1 MNPQIAGGIFMETI
15 SNIVKQRRQAAD
27 DSLVNKREMW
37 KEHENLFLGNLD
49 DKISDST
56 KSKVFDHKIST
67 YIIESEARVMAQV
80 PVGKVKAISKN
91 DMGASALMNL
101 ILDKYVVPNANA
113 QLPFL
118 VKLRMLHRMSKIY
131 GNAFYMVDWDVKQ
144 NGYVG
149 PDMWLISPWD
159 IFPQVGATSLED
171 SDYIIVRSW
180 KPLSFFEKLRK
191 ADGYKNLDTVIT
203 KLKQSTGD
211 KQSRDSDSKTQR
223 EEDMETG
230 VSGTKGDGFYEVLS
244 MYERDRWVDVVPAA
258 EYTVIRDGK
267 NRGIEGELPVGNKWA
282 IPMFED
288 FMGMGDVERGKSM
301 QYVMNSAW
309 NLALDSAKM
318 SIFPPVI
325 FNKDIIIP
333 SSIKR
338 VAGANWIARG
348 NPQLAAQA
356 IQLSPQG
363 IQTFQSIY
371 QSANAALLNQFG
383 TTDTTISSNIDNSF
397 GKTPQALKQQAA
409 RENSRDAW
417 DKFYIEIAI
426 NQIMKKMVNLVSQ
439 KQSSAIS
446 VRLFG
451 EEIKTLFKKYPELQ
465 SQYDPKTGNLK
476 INKSQT
482 GSVLYDYEMVSGSSF
497 AVDKQAQ
504 QENILA
510 LINLLL
516 QNAQMGQQ
524 GITSPFLELLKVEGT
539 SIKFSKLLT
548 SLVSENINNW
558 DEIVD
563 SQDSE
568 KTPAE
573 EDDAVMEQHKQQFM
587 DLVAKIDEGDIS
599 QIPPT
604 QGVSQDMPQQM
615 PQGGMNV
622 SNQAGLPQY

>member
-1 MNPQIAGGIFMETI
+1 METI

-465 SQYDPKTGNLK
+465 SQYDPKTGDLK

-622 SNQAGLPQY
+622 SNQARLPQY

>member
-1 MNPQIAGGIFMETI
+1 MDQI

-27 DSLVNKREMW
+27 DSLVNKRVMW
-37 KEHENLFLGNLD
+37 KEHENLFLGNLE
-49 DKISDST
+49 DKISDTT

-159 IFPQVGATSLED
+159 IFPQVGATSIED

-191 ADGYKNLDTVIT
+191 TDGYKNLDKVIT
-203 KLKQSTGD
+203 KLKESTGD
-211 KQSRDSDSKTQR
+211 KQNRDSDSKTQR

-230 VSGTKGDGFYEVLS
+230 VYGTKGDGFYEVLS

-258 EYTVIRDGK
+258 DYTVIRDGK

-282 IPMFED
+282 IPLFED

-325 FNKDIIIP
+325 FNKDIIVP

-348 NPQLAAQA
+348 NPALAAQA

-363 IQTFQSIY
+363 IQTFQNIY

-383 TTDTTISSNIDNSF
+383 TTDTTISSNVDNSF
-397 GKTPQALKQQAA
+397 GKTPQALKQQAS

-417 DKFYIEIAI
+417 DKFYVEIAV
-426 NQIMKKMVNLVSQ
+426 NQIMRKMVNMVAQ
-439 KQSSAIS
+439 KQTSAIS

-451 EEIKTLFKKYPELQ
+451 DEIKTILRKFPEMQ
-465 SQYDPKTGNLK
+465 SQYDEKTGNLK

-482 GSVLYDYEMVSGSSF
+482 GSILYDYEMVSGSSF
-497 AVDKQAQ
+497 AVDKQNQ
-504 QENILA
+504 QDNVLA
-510 LINLLL
+510 LLNLLI
-516 QNAQMGQQ
+516 QNAQPSPQ
-524 GITSPFLELLKVEGT
+524 GGVTSPMIEILKSEGT
-539 SIKFSKLLT
+539 NIKFTKLLT
-548 SLVSENINNW
+548 QLVSENVNNW
-558 DEIVD
+558 DEIIE
-563 SQDSE
+563 SQDAE
-568 KTPAE
+568 KSPAE
-573 EDDAVMEQHKQQFM
+573 QDDLAMQKHQQEFM
-587 DLVAKIDEGDIS
+587 DLVAQMDSGVN

-604 QGVSQDMPQQM
+604 
-615 PQGGMNV
+615 PQGGINAD

>member
-1 MNPQIAGGIFMETI
+1 MDKI

-27 DSLVNKREMW
+27 DSLVNKRAMW
-37 KEHENLFLGNLD
+37 KEHENLFLGNLE
-49 DKISDST
+49 DKISDTT

-131 GNAFYMVDWDVKQ
+131 GNAFYMVDWDVKK

-159 IFPQVGATSLED
+159 IFPQVGATSIED
-171 SDYIIVRSW
+171 SEYIIVRSW

-191 ADGYKNLDTVIT
+191 ADGYKNVDKVIT
-203 KLKQSTGD
+203 KLKESTGD
-211 KQSRDSDSKTQR
+211 KQDRDSDSKTQR
-223 EEDMETG
+223 EEDMEAG

-258 EYTVIRDGK
+258 DYEVIRDSENK
-267 NRGIEGELPVGNKWA
+267 GIEGELPVGNKWA
-282 IPMFED
+282 IPLFED

-348 NPQLAAQA
+348 NPALAAQA

-363 IQTFQSIY
+363 IQTFQNIY

-383 TTDTTISSNIDNSF
+383 TTDTTVSSNIDSSF

-417 DKFYIEIAI
+417 DKFYVEIAV
-426 NQIMKKMVNLVSQ
+426 NQIMKKMVNLISQ

-451 EEIKTLFKKYPELQ
+451 EEMKQILKKFPEMQ
-465 SQYDPKTGNLK
+465 SQYDEKTGNLK
-476 INKSQT
+476 INKGQT
-482 GSVLYDYEMVSGSSF
+482 GSILYDYEMVSGSSF
-497 AVDKQAQ
+497 AVDKQNQ
-504 QENILA
+504 QDNVLA
-510 LINLLL
+510 LLNLLI
-516 QNAQMGQQ
+516 QNAQPSPQ
-524 GITSPFLELLKVEGT
+524 GGVTSPMIELLKMEGT
-539 SIKFSKLLT
+539 NIKFTKLLT
-548 SLVSENINNW
+548 QLVSENVNNW
-558 DEIVD
+558 DEIIE
-563 SQDSE
+563 SQDAE
-568 KTPAE
+568 KSPAE
-573 EDDAVMEQHKQQFM
+573 EDDLAMQEHQQQFM
-587 DLVAKIDEGDIS
+587 DLVAQMDEGVN
-599 QIPPT
+599 QIPAQPG
-604 QGVSQDMPQQM
+604 QPPM
-615 PQGGMNV
+615 PQGGIDA

>member
-1 MNPQIAGGIFMETI
+1 MDQI

-27 DSLVNKREMW
+27 DSLVNKRVMW
-37 KEHENLFLGNLD
+37 KEHENLFLGNLE
-49 DKISDST
+49 DKISDTT

-159 IFPQVGATSLED
+159 IFPQVGATSIED

-191 ADGYKNLDTVIT
+191 TDGYKNLDKVIT
-203 KLKQSTGD
+203 KLKESTGD
-211 KQSRDSDSKTQR
+211 KQNRDSDSKTQR

-230 VSGTKGDGFYEVLS
+230 VYGTKGDGFYEVLS

-258 EYTVIRDGK
+258 DYTVIRDGK

-282 IPMFED
+282 IPLFED

-325 FNKDIIIP
+325 FNKDIIVP

-348 NPQLAAQA
+348 NPALAAQA

-363 IQTFQSIY
+363 IQTFQNIY

-383 TTDTTISSNIDNSF
+383 TTDTTISSNVDNSF
-397 GKTPQALKQQAA
+397 GKTPQALKQQAS

-417 DKFYIEIAI
+417 DKFYVEIAV
-426 NQIMKKMVNLVSQ
+426 NQIMRKMVNMVAQ
-439 KQSSAIS
+439 KQTSAIS

-451 EEIKTLFKKYPELQ
+451 DEIKTILRKFPEMQ
-465 SQYDPKTGNLK
+465 SQYDEKTGNLK
-476 INKSQT
+476 INKGQT
-482 GSVLYDYEMVSGSSF
+482 GSILYDYEMVSGSSF
-497 AVDKQAQ
+497 AVDKQNQ
-504 QENILA
+504 QDNILA
-510 LINLLL
+510 LLNLLI
-516 QNAQMGQQ
+516 QNAQPSPQ
-524 GITSPFLELLKVEGT
+524 GGVTSPMIEILKSEGT
-539 SIKFSKLLT
+539 NIKFTKLLT
-548 SLVSENINNW
+548 QLVSENVNNW
-558 DEIVD
+558 DEIIE
-563 SQDSE
+563 SQDAE
-568 KTPAE
+568 KSPAE
-573 EDDAVMEQHKQQFM
+573 QDDLAMQKHQQEFM
-587 DLVAKIDEGDIS
+587 DLVAQMDSGVN

-604 QGVSQDMPQQM
+604 
-615 PQGGMNV
+615 PQGGINAD

>member
-1 MNPQIAGGIFMETI
+1 MDTI
-15 SNIVKQRRQAAD
+15 SNTIKQRRQAAD
-27 DSLVNKREMW
+27 DSLVTKREMW
-37 KEHENLFLGNLD
+37 KEHENLFLGNLED
-49 DKISDST
+49 QISETT

-171 SDYIIVRSW
+171 SDYVIVRSW

-191 ADGYKNLDTVIT
+191 TDGYKNVDKVIT

-211 KQSRDSDSKTQR
+211 KQNRDSDSKTQR
-223 EEDMETG
+223 EEDMEAG

-244 MYERDRWVDVVPAA
+244 MYERDRWVDVVPEA
-258 EYTVIRDGK
+258 EYMVIRDGK

-282 IPMFED
+282 IPLFED

-325 FNKDIIIP
+325 FNKDIIVP

-348 NPQLAAQA
+348 NPALAAQA

-363 IQTFQSIY
+363 IQTFQNIY

-383 TTDTTISSNIDNSF
+383 TTDTTVSSTVDNSF
-397 GKTPQALKQQAA
+397 GKTPQALKQQAS

-417 DKFYIEIAI
+417 DKFYVEIAV
-426 NQIMKKMVNLVSQ
+426 NQIMKKMVNFISQ

-451 EEIKTLFKKYPELQ
+451 EEIKTILKKYPEMQ
-465 SQYDPKTGNLK
+465 SQYDEKTGNLK

-482 GSVLYDYEMVSGSSF
+482 GSILYDYEMVSGSSF
-497 AVDKQAQ
+497 AVDKQNQ
-504 QENILA
+504 QDNVLA
-510 LINLLL
+510 LLNLLI
-516 QNAQMGQQ
+516 QNAQPSPQ
-524 GITSPFLELLKVEGT
+524 GGVTSPMIEILRAEGT
-539 SIKFSKLLT
+539 NIKFTKLLT
-548 SLVSENINNW
+548 QLVSENVNNW
-558 DEIVD
+558 DEIIE
-563 SQDSE
+563 SQDAE
-568 KTPAE
+568 KSPAE
-573 EDDAVMEQHKQQFM
+573 EDDLAMQEHQQQFM
-587 DLVAKIDEGDIS
+587 DLVAQMDNGVN
-599 QIPPT
+599 QIPPQPT
-604 QGVSQDMPQQM
+604 
-615 PQGGMNV
+615 PQGGIDV
-622 SNQAGLPQY
+622 GNQTGLPQY

>member
-1 MNPQIAGGIFMETI
+1 METI

-171 SDYIIVRSW
+171 SEYIIVRSW

-465 SQYDPKTGNLK
+465 SQYDPKTGDLK

>member
-1 MNPQIAGGIFMETI
+1 MEKI
-15 SNIVKQRRQAAD
+15 SNIIKQRRQAAD

>member
-1 MNPQIAGGIFMETI
+1 MDQI

-27 DSLVNKREMW
+27 DSLVNKRAMW
-37 KEHENLFLGNLD
+37 KEHENLFLGNLE
-49 DKISDST
+49 DKISDTT

-171 SDYIIVRSW
+171 SDYVIVRSW

-191 ADGYKNLDTVIT
+191 IDGYKNLDKVIT
-203 KLKQSTGD
+203 KLKESTGD
-211 KQSRDSDSKTQR
+211 KQNRDSDSKTQR
-223 EEDMETG
+223 EEDVETG

-282 IPMFED
+282 IPLFED

-301 QYVMNSAW
+301 QYVMNSSW

-325 FNKDIIIP
+325 FNKDIIVP

-363 IQTFQSIY
+363 LQTFQGIY

-383 TTDTTISSNIDNSF
+383 TTDTTVSSNIDSTF

-417 DKFYIEIAI
+417 DKFYVEIAV
-426 NQIMKKMVNLVSQ
+426 NQIMRKMVNLVAQ
-439 KQSSAIS
+439 KQSAAIN

-451 EEIKTLFKKYPELQ
+451 DEIKTILKKYPEM
-465 SQYDPKTGNLK
+465 SGQYDEKTGNLK

-482 GSVLYDYEMVSGSSF
+482 GSILYDYEMVSGSSF
-497 AVDKQAQ
+497 AVDKQNQ
-504 QENILA
+504 QDNVLA
-510 LINLLL
+510 LLNLLI
-516 QNAQMGQQ
+516 QNAQPSPQ
-524 GITSPFLELLKVEGT
+524 GGVTSPMIEILRSEGT
-539 SIKFSKLLT
+539 NIKFTKLLT
-548 SLVSENINNW
+548 QLVSENVNNW
-558 DEIVD
+558 DEIIE
-563 SQDSE
+563 SQDAE

-573 EDDAVMEQHKQQFM
+573 QDDLAMQDHQQQFM
-587 DLVAKIDEGDIS
+587 DLVAQMDSGVN

-604 QGVSQDMPQQM
+604 PA
-615 PQGGMNV
+615 PQGGINAD

>member
-1 MNPQIAGGIFMETI
+1 MNPQIAGGIFMEKI
-15 SNIVKQRRQAAD
+15 SNIIKQRRQAAD

-383 TTDTTISSNIDNSF
+383 TTDTTISSTIDNSF

-465 SQYDPKTGNLK
+465 SQYDPKTGDLK

-482 GSVLYDYEMVSGSSF
+482 GSVLYDYEMVSGTSF

-622 SNQAGLPQY
+622 SNQARLPQY

>member
-1 MNPQIAGGIFMETI
+1 METI

-465 SQYDPKTGNLK
+465 SQYDPKTGDLK

-482 GSVLYDYEMVSGSSF
+482 GSVLYDYEMVSGTSF

>member
-1 MNPQIAGGIFMETI
+1 MDQI
-15 SNIVKQRRQAAD
+15 SNIIKQRRQAAD
-27 DSLVNKREMW
+27 DSLVNKRSMW
-37 KEHENLFLGNLD
+37 KEHENLFLGNLED
-49 DKISDST
+49 QISDTT

-159 IFPQVGATSLED
+159 IFPQVGATSIED

-191 ADGYKNLDTVIT
+191 TDGYKNLDKVIT
-203 KLKQSTGD
+203 KLKESTGD
-211 KQSRDSDSKTQR
+211 KQNRDSDSKTQR

-244 MYERDRWVDVVPAA
+244 MYERDRWVDVVPDAD
-258 EYTVIRDGK
+258 YTVIRDGK

-282 IPMFED
+282 IPLFED

-325 FNKDIIIP
+325 FNKDIIVP

-363 IQTFQSIY
+363 LQTFQGIY

-383 TTDTTISSNIDNSF
+383 TTDTTVSSNVDNTF
-397 GKTPQALKQQAA
+397 GKTPQALKQQAS

-417 DKFYIEIAI
+417 DKFYVEIAV
-426 NQIMKKMVNLVSQ
+426 NQIMRKMVNLVAQ
-439 KQSSAIS
+439 KQSSAIN

-451 EEIKTLFKKYPELQ
+451 DEIKTILRKFPEMS
-465 SQYDPKTGNLK
+465 SQYDEKTGNLK

-482 GSVLYDYEMVSGSSF
+482 GSILYDYEMVSGSSF
-497 AVDKQAQ
+497 AVDKQNQ
-504 QENILA
+504 QDNVLA
-510 LINLLL
+510 LLNLLI
-516 QNAQMGQQ
+516 QNAQPSPMG
-524 GITSPFLELLKVEGT
+524 GVTSPMIEILRSEGT
-539 SIKFSKLLT
+539 NIKFTKLLT
-548 SLVSENINNW
+548 QLVSENVNNW
-558 DEIVD
+558 DEIIE
-563 SQDSE
+563 SQDAE
-568 KTPAE
+568 KSPAE
-573 EDDAVMEQHKQQFM
+573 QDDLAMEDHQKQFM
-587 DLVAKIDEGDIS
+587 DLVAQMDGGVN

-604 QGVSQDMPQQM
+604 PA
-615 PQGGMNV
+615 PQGGINGAD

>member
-1 MNPQIAGGIFMETI
+1 MDQI

-27 DSLVNKREMW
+27 DSLVNKRAMW
-37 KEHENLFLGNLD
+37 KEHENLFLGNLED
-49 DKISDST
+49 QISDTT

-80 PVGKVKAISKN
+80 PAGKVKAISKN
-91 DMGASALMNL
+91 DMGASAMMNL

-131 GNAFYMVDWDVKQ
+131 GNAFYMVDWDVRQ

-159 IFPQVGATSLED
+159 IFPQVGATSIED

-191 ADGYKNLDTVIT
+191 IDGYKNLDKVIT
-203 KLKQSTGD
+203 KLKESTGD
-211 KQSRDSDSKTQR
+211 KQNRDSDSKTQR
-223 EEDMETG
+223 EEDVETG

-258 EYTVIRDGK
+258 DYTVIRDGK

-282 IPMFED
+282 IPLFED

-301 QYVMNSAW
+301 QYVMNSSW

-325 FNKDIIIP
+325 FNKDIIVP

-383 TTDTTISSNIDNSF
+383 TTDTTVSSNIDSTF

-417 DKFYIEIAI
+417 DKFYVEIAV
-426 NQIMKKMVNLVSQ
+426 NQIMRKMVNLVAQ
-439 KQSSAIS
+439 KQSAAIN

-451 EEIKTLFKKYPELQ
+451 DEIKTILKKYPEM
-465 SQYDPKTGNLK
+465 SGQYDEKTGNLK

-482 GSVLYDYEMVSGSSF
+482 GSILYDYEMVSGSSF
-497 AVDKQAQ
+497 AVDKQNQ
-504 QENILA
+504 QDNVLA
-510 LINLLL
+510 LLNLLI
-516 QNAQMGQQ
+516 QNAQPSPQ
-524 GITSPFLELLKVEGT
+524 GGVTSPMIEILRSEGT
-539 SIKFSKLLT
+539 NIKFTKLLT
-548 SLVSENINNW
+548 QLVSENVNNW
-558 DEIVD
+558 DEIIE
-563 SQDSE
+563 SQDAE
-568 KTPAE
+568 KSPAE
-573 EDDAVMEQHKQQFM
+573 QDDLAMQKHQQEFM
-587 DLVAKIDEGDIS
+587 DLVAQMDSGVN

-604 QGVSQDMPQQM
+604 PA
-615 PQGGMNV
+615 PQGGINAD

>member
-1 MNPQIAGGIFMETI
+1 METI

-171 SDYIIVRSW
+171 SEYIIVRSW

-258 EYTVIRDGK
+258 EYTFIRDGK

-383 TTDTTISSNIDNSF
+383 TTDTTVSSNIDNSF

-465 SQYDPKTGNLK
+465 SQYDPKTGDLK

>member
-1 MNPQIAGGIFMETI
+1 METI
-15 SNIVKQRRQAAD
+15 SKIVKQRRQAAD

-67 YIIESEARVMAQV
+67 YIIESEPRVMAQV

-159 IFPQVGATSLED
+159 IFPQVGATSIED

>member
-1 MNPQIAGGIFMETI
+1 MNPQIAGGIFMEKI
-15 SNIVKQRRQAAD
+15 SNIIKQRRQAAD

>member
-1 MNPQIAGGIFMETI
+1 METI

-301 QYVMNSAW
+301 QYVMNSSW

-383 TTDTTISSNIDNSF
+383 TTDTTISSNMDNSF

>member
-1 MNPQIAGGIFMETI
+1 METI

-91 DMGASALMNL
+91 DMGASAMMNL

-465 SQYDPKTGNLK
+465 SQYDPKTGDLK

>member
-1 MNPQIAGGIFMETI
+1 MDKI

-27 DSLVNKREMW
+27 DSLVNKRVMW
-37 KEHENLFLGNLD
+37 KEHENLFLGNLED
-49 DKISDST
+49 QISDTT

-131 GNAFYMVDWDVKQ
+131 GNAFYMVDWDVKK

-159 IFPQVGATSLED
+159 IFPQVGATSIED
-171 SDYIIVRSW
+171 SEYIIVRSW

-191 ADGYKNLDTVIT
+191 ADGYKNVDKVIT
-203 KLKQSTGD
+203 KLKESTGD
-211 KQSRDSDSKTQR
+211 KQDRDSDSKTQR
-223 EEDMETG
+223 EEDMEAG

-258 EYTVIRDGK
+258 DYEVIRDSENK
-267 NRGIEGELPVGNKWA
+267 GIEGELPVGNKWA
-282 IPMFED
+282 IPLFED

-348 NPQLAAQA
+348 NPALAAQA

-363 IQTFQSIY
+363 IQTFQNIY

-383 TTDTTISSNIDNSF
+383 TTDTTVSSNIDSSF

-417 DKFYIEIAI
+417 DKFYVEIAV
-426 NQIMKKMVNLVSQ
+426 NQIMKKMVNLISQ

-451 EEIKTLFKKYPELQ
+451 EEMKQILKKFPEMQ
-465 SQYDPKTGNLK
+465 SQYDEKTGNLK
-476 INKSQT
+476 INKGQT
-482 GSVLYDYEMVSGSSF
+482 GSILYDYEMVSGSSF
-497 AVDKQAQ
+497 AVDKQNQ
-504 QENILA
+504 QDNVLA
-510 LINLLL
+510 LLNLLI
-516 QNAQMGQQ
+516 QNAQPSPQ
-524 GITSPFLELLKVEGT
+524 GGVTSPMIELLKMEGT
-539 SIKFSKLLT
+539 NIKFTKLLT
-548 SLVSENINNW
+548 QLVSENVNNW
-558 DEIVD
+558 DEIIE
-563 SQDSE
+563 SQDAE
-568 KTPAE
+568 KSPAE
-573 EDDAVMEQHKQQFM
+573 EDDLAMQEHQQQFM
-587 DLVAKIDEGDIS
+587 DLVAQMDEGVN
-599 QIPPT
+599 QIPAQPG
-604 QGVSQDMPQQM
+604 QPPM
-615 PQGGMNV
+615 PQGGIDA

>member
-1 MNPQIAGGIFMETI
+1 METI

>member
-465 SQYDPKTGNLK
+465 SQYDPKTGDLK

-622 SNQAGLPQY
+622 SNQARLPQY

>member
-1 MNPQIAGGIFMETI
+1 METI

-383 TTDTTISSNIDNSF
+383 TTDTTISSNMDNSF

>member
-383 TTDTTISSNIDNSF
+383 TTDTAVSSNIDNSF

-426 NQIMKKMVNLVSQ
+426 NQIMKKMVNLISQ

-465 SQYDPKTGNLK
+465 SQYDPKTGDLK

-622 SNQAGLPQY
+622 SNQARLPQY

>member
-1 MNPQIAGGIFMETI
+1 MDQI

-27 DSLVNKREMW
+27 DSLVNKRAMW
-37 KEHENLFLGNLD
+37 KEHENLFLGNLE
-49 DKISDST
+49 DKISDTT

-149 PDMWLISPWD
+149 PDIWLISPWD

-191 ADGYKNLDTVIT
+191 IDGYKNLDKVIT
-203 KLKQSTGD
+203 KLKESTGD
-211 KQSRDSDSKTQR
+211 KQNRDSDSKTQR
-223 EEDMETG
+223 EEDVETG

-258 EYTVIRDGK
+258 DYTVIRDGK

-282 IPMFED
+282 IPLFED

-301 QYVMNSAW
+301 QYVMNSSW

-325 FNKDIIIP
+325 FNKDIIVP

-363 IQTFQSIY
+363 LQTFQGIY

-383 TTDTTISSNIDNSF
+383 TTDTTVSSNIDSTF

-417 DKFYIEIAI
+417 DKFYVEIAV
-426 NQIMKKMVNLVSQ
+426 NQIMRKMVNLVAQ
-439 KQSSAIS
+439 KQSAAIN

-451 EEIKTLFKKYPELQ
+451 DEIKTILKKYPEM
-465 SQYDPKTGNLK
+465 SGQYDEKTGNLK

-482 GSVLYDYEMVSGSSF
+482 GSILYDYEMVSGSSF
-497 AVDKQAQ
+497 AVDKQNQ
-504 QENILA
+504 QDNVLA
-510 LINLLL
+510 LLNLLI
-516 QNAQMGQQ
+516 QNAQPSPQ
-524 GITSPFLELLKVEGT
+524 GGVTSPMIELLKMEGT
-539 SIKFSKLLT
+539 NIKFTKLLT
-548 SLVSENINNW
+548 QLVSENVNNW
-558 DEIVD
+558 DEIIE
-563 SQDSE
+563 SQDAE
-568 KTPAE
+568 KSPAE
-573 EDDAVMEQHKQQFM
+573 EDDLAMQEHQQQFM
-587 DLVAKIDEGDIS
+587 DLVAQMDEGVN
-599 QIPPT
+599 QIPAQPG
-604 QGVSQDMPQQM
+604 QPPM
-615 PQGGMNV
+615 PQGGIDA

>member
-1 MNPQIAGGIFMETI
+1 MDQI

-27 DSLVNKREMW
+27 DSLVNKRAMW
-37 KEHENLFLGNLD
+37 KEHENLFLGNLED
-49 DKISDST
+49 QISDTT

-131 GNAFYMVDWDVKQ
+131 GNAFYMVDWDVRQ

-159 IFPQVGATSLED
+159 IFPQVGATSIED

-191 ADGYKNLDTVIT
+191 IDGYKNLDKVIT
-203 KLKQSTGD
+203 KLKESTGD
-211 KQSRDSDSKTQR
+211 KQNRDSDSKTQR
-223 EEDMETG
+223 EEDVETG

-258 EYTVIRDGK
+258 DYTVIRDGK

-282 IPMFED
+282 IPLFED

-301 QYVMNSAW
+301 QYVMNSSW

-325 FNKDIIIP
+325 FNKDIIVP

-363 IQTFQSIY
+363 LQTFQGIY

-383 TTDTTISSNIDNSF
+383 TTDTTVSSNIDSTF

-417 DKFYIEIAI
+417 DKFYVEIAV
-426 NQIMKKMVNLVSQ
+426 NQIMRKMVNLVAQ
-439 KQSSAIS
+439 KQSAAIN

-451 EEIKTLFKKYPELQ
+451 DEIKTILKKYPEM
-465 SQYDPKTGNLK
+465 SGQYDEKTGNLK

-482 GSVLYDYEMVSGSSF
+482 GSILYDYEMVSGSSF
-497 AVDKQAQ
+497 AVDKQNQ
-504 QENILA
+504 QDNILA
-510 LINLLL
+510 LLNLLI
-516 QNAQMGQQ
+516 QNAQPSPQ
-524 GITSPFLELLKVEGT
+524 GGVTSPMLELLKIEGT
-539 SIKFSKLLT
+539 NIKFTKLLT
-548 SLVSENINNW
+548 QLVSENVNNW
-558 DEIVD
+558 DEIIE
-563 SQDSE
+563 SQDAE
-568 KTPAE
+568 KSPAE
-573 EDDAVMEQHKQQFM
+573 QDDLAMQKHQQEFM
-587 DLVAKIDEGDIS
+587 DLVAQMDSGVN

-604 QGVSQDMPQQM
+604 PA
-615 PQGGMNV
+615 PQGGINAD

>member
-1 MNPQIAGGIFMETI
+1 METI

-465 SQYDPKTGNLK
+465 SQYDPKTGDLK

>member
-1 MNPQIAGGIFMETI
+1 METI

-383 TTDTTISSNIDNSF
+383 TTDTTISSTIDNSF

-465 SQYDPKTGNLK
+465 SQYDPKTGDLK

>member
-465 SQYDPKTGNLK
+465 SQYDPKTGDLK

>member
-1 MNPQIAGGIFMETI
+1 VNPQIAGGIFMETI

>member
-1 MNPQIAGGIFMETI
+1 MDTI
-15 SNIVKQRRQAAD
+15 SNTIKQRRQAAD

-37 KEHENLFLGNLD
+37 KEHENLFLGNLED
-49 DKISDST
+49 QISETT

-131 GNAFYMVDWDVKQ
+131 GNAFYMVDWDVKK

-159 IFPQVGATSLED
+159 IFPQVGATSIED
-171 SDYIIVRSW
+171 SEYIIVRSW

-191 ADGYKNLDTVIT
+191 ADGYKNVDKVIT
-203 KLKQSTGD
+203 KLKESTGD
-211 KQSRDSDSKTQR
+211 KQDRDSDSKTQR
-223 EEDMETG
+223 EEDMEAG

-258 EYTVIRDGK
+258 DYEVIRDSENK
-267 NRGIEGELPVGNKWA
+267 GIEGELPVGNKWA
-282 IPMFED
+282 IPLFED

-348 NPQLAAQA
+348 NPALAAQA

-383 TTDTTISSNIDNSF
+383 TTDTTVSSTIDSSF

-417 DKFYIEIAI
+417 DKFYVEIAV
-426 NQIMKKMVNLVSQ
+426 NQIMKKMVNLISQ

-451 EEIKTLFKKYPELQ
+451 EEMKQILKKFPEMQ
-465 SQYDPKTGNLK
+465 SQYDEKTGNLK
-476 INKSQT
+476 INKGQT
-482 GSVLYDYEMVSGSSF
+482 GSILYDYEMVSGSSF
-497 AVDKQAQ
+497 AVDKQNQ
-504 QENILA
+504 QDNVLA
-510 LINLLL
+510 LLNLLI
-516 QNAQMGQQ
+516 QNAQPSPQ
-524 GITSPFLELLKVEGT
+524 GGVTSPMIELLKMEGT
-539 SIKFSKLLT
+539 NIKFTKLLT
-548 SLVSENINNW
+548 QLVSENVNNW
-558 DEIVD
+558 DEIIE
-563 SQDSE
+563 SQDAE
-568 KTPAE
+568 KSPAE
-573 EDDAVMEQHKQQFM
+573 EDDLAMQEHQQQFM
-587 DLVAKIDEGDIS
+587 DLVAQMDEGVN
-599 QIPPT
+599 QIPAQPG
-604 QGVSQDMPQQM
+604 QPPM
-615 PQGGMNV
+615 PQGGIDA

>member
-1 MNPQIAGGIFMETI
+1 METI

-465 SQYDPKTGNLK
+465 SQYDPKTGDLK

-615 PQGGMNV
+615 PQGGINV

>member
-1 MNPQIAGGIFMETI
+1 MDQI

-27 DSLVNKREMW
+27 DSLVNKRSMW
-37 KEHENLFLGNLD
+37 KEHENLFLGNLED
-49 DKISDST
+49 QISDTT

-159 IFPQVGATSLED
+159 IFPQVGATSIED

-191 ADGYKNLDTVIT
+191 TDGYKNLDKVIT
-203 KLKQSTGD
+203 KLKESTGD
-211 KQSRDSDSKTQR
+211 KQNRDSDSKTQR

-258 EYTVIRDGK
+258 DYTVIRDGK

-282 IPMFED
+282 IPLFED

-325 FNKDIIIP
+325 FNKDIIVP

-363 IQTFQSIY
+363 LQTFQGIY

-383 TTDTTISSNIDNSF
+383 TTDTTVSSNVDNTF
-397 GKTPQALKQQAA
+397 GKTPQALKQQAS

-417 DKFYIEIAI
+417 DKFYVEIAV
-426 NQIMKKMVNLVSQ
+426 NQIMRKMVNLVAQ
-439 KQSSAIS
+439 KQSSAIN

-451 EEIKTLFKKYPELQ
+451 DEIKTILRKFPEMS
-465 SQYDPKTGNLK
+465 SQYDEKTGNLK

-482 GSVLYDYEMVSGSSF
+482 GSILYDYEMVSGSSF
-497 AVDKQAQ
+497 AVDKQNQ
-504 QENILA
+504 QDNVLA
-510 LINLLL
+510 LLNLLI
-516 QNAQMGQQ
+516 QNAQPSPQDGV
-524 GITSPFLELLKVEGT
+524 TSPMLELLKIEGT
-539 SIKFSKLLT
+539 NIKFTKLLT
-548 SLVSENINNW
+548 QLVSENVNNW
-558 DEIVD
+558 DEIIE
-563 SQDSE
+563 SQDAE
-568 KTPAE
+568 KSPAE
-573 EDDAVMEQHKQQFM
+573 QDDLAMEDHQKQFM
-587 DLVAKIDEGDIS
+587 DLVAQMDSGVN

-604 QGVSQDMPQQM
+604 PA
-615 PQGGMNV
+615 PQGGMNGTD

>member
-1 MNPQIAGGIFMETI
+1 VNPQIAGGIFMEKI
-15 SNIVKQRRQAAD
+15 SNIIKQRRQAAD

>member
-1 MNPQIAGGIFMETI
+1 MDKI

-37 KEHENLFLGNLD
+37 KEHENLFLGNLE
-49 DKISDST
+49 DKISDSA

-159 IFPQVGATSLED
+159 IFHQVGATSIED

-211 KQSRDSDSKTQR
+211 KQNRDSDSKSQR

-258 EYTVIRDGK
+258 DYAVIRDGK

-383 TTDTTISSNIDNSF
+383 TTDTTVSSNIDSTF

-426 NQIMKKMVNLVSQ
+426 NQIMKKMVNLISQ

-604 QGVSQDMPQQM
+604 QGVPQDMPQPM
-615 PQGGMNV
+615 PQGGINV
-622 SNQAGLPQY
+622 SN

>member
-1 MNPQIAGGIFMETI
+1 MDKI

-27 DSLVNKREMW
+27 DSLVNKRAMW
-37 KEHENLFLGNLD
+37 KEHENLFLGNLE
-49 DKISDST
+49 DKISDTT

-131 GNAFYMVDWDVKQ
+131 GNAFYMVDWDVKK

-159 IFPQVGATSLED
+159 IFPQVGATSIED
-171 SDYIIVRSW
+171 SEYIIVRSW

-191 ADGYKNLDTVIT
+191 ADGYKNVDKVIT
-203 KLKQSTGD
+203 KLKESTGD
-211 KQSRDSDSKTQR
+211 KQDRDSDSKTQR
-223 EEDMETG
+223 EEDMEAG

-258 EYTVIRDGK
+258 DYEVIRDSENK
-267 NRGIEGELPVGNKWA
+267 GIEGELPVGNKWA
-282 IPMFED
+282 IPLFED

-348 NPQLAAQA
+348 NPALAAQA

-363 IQTFQSIY
+363 IQTFQNIY

-383 TTDTTISSNIDNSF
+383 TTDTTVSSNIDISF

-417 DKFYIEIAI
+417 DKFYVEIAV
-426 NQIMKKMVNLVSQ
+426 NQIMKKMVNLISQ

-451 EEIKTLFKKYPELQ
+451 EEMKQILKKFPEMQ
-465 SQYDPKTGNLK
+465 SQYDEKTGNLK
-476 INKSQT
+476 INKGQT
-482 GSVLYDYEMVSGSSF
+482 GSILYDYEMVSGSSF
-497 AVDKQAQ
+497 AVDKQNQ
-504 QENILA
+504 QDNVLA
-510 LINLLL
+510 LLNLLI
-516 QNAQMGQQ
+516 QNAQPSPQ
-524 GITSPFLELLKVEGT
+524 GGVTSPMIELLKMEGT
-539 SIKFSKLLT
+539 NIKFTKLLT
-548 SLVSENINNW
+548 QLVSENVNNW
-558 DEIVD
+558 DEIIE
-563 SQDSE
+563 SQDAE
-568 KTPAE
+568 KSPAE
-573 EDDAVMEQHKQQFM
+573 EDDLAMQEHQQQFM
-587 DLVAKIDEGDIS
+587 DLVAQMDEGVN
-599 QIPPT
+599 QIPAQPG
-604 QGVSQDMPQQM
+604 QPPM
-615 PQGGMNV
+615 PQGGIDA